1 MKVLLME
8 PPRTFDPRRCND
20 IANTPL
26 SSCLL
31 SSYAAATLTNAGHTT
46 EIVEGYLESLSYE
59 TIRARIAAA
68 KPDLLGVHMVYH
80 WRTDRELFAFMEEV
94 KREGLAGHI
103 AAFGYYP
110 TFYHEELLRAC
121 AALDTVIL
129 GEPEFVFT
137 ELADS
142 LEAKAPVSEIPGL
155 AAKDANGKIA
165 FSHSRPIED
174 LDALPFPRRTEA
186 MLRLPE
192 VNLQGS
198 RGCYGRCV
206 FCCIN
211 PFYGEG
217 SHWRGRSPENIA
229 AEIDMLVDR
238 HGARDF
244 YFTDPNF
251 FGPGKQG
258 QARALRIA
266 SLLKSR
272 NIRFGIE
279 GRVNDIH
286 DETVGALVD
295 AGLRNILVGLESGND
310 ATLQRLNKMTTAAQ
324 NERAVAI
331 LRRHGIEPNIGF
343 IMFEPYSTLKDI
355 RTNFEF
361 LRRNRLLNN
370 LPITANVLY
379 HHQIVLKG
387 SPAFRTLQSDGLL
400 EISPG
405 EGYEGTAVFI
415 DSRIAGLAD
424 LMRGITNFLFLRMW
438 GIWSGKDLEPAGAT
452 ERYARIN
459 SLLIDI
465 FERALQNLERGR
477 QLTKEEKLEVVREAK
492 ESIERLLSVPDGNA
506 R

>member
-1 MKVLLME
+1 MNVLLME
-8 PPRTFDPRRCND
+8 HPRVFDPRRCND

-26 SSCLL
+26 ASCLL
-31 SSYAAATLTNAGHTT
+31 SGYAAATLANAGHTA

-59 TIRARIAAA
+59 AIRARISAA
-68 KPDLLGVHMVYH
+68 KPDLLGVHLVYH
-80 WRTDRELFAFMEEV
+80 WRTDRELFAFLEEV
-94 KREGLAGHI
+94 KREGLTGHI

-110 TFYHEELLRAC
+110 SFYHEELLREC
-121 AALDTVIL
+121 AAIDTVIL
-129 GEPEFVFT
+129 GEPEIVFT
-137 ELADS
+137 EVADS
-142 LEAKAPVSEIPGL
+142 LEAKASISEIPGL
-155 AAKDANGKIA
+155 ATKDANGKIA
-165 FSHSRPIED
+165 FSRRRPIED

-186 MLRLPE
+186 MLSLPE

-217 SHWRGRSPENIA
+217 SHWRGRSPENIV

-238 HGARDF
+238 HGTRDF

-251 FGPGKQG
+251 FGSGKQG

-266 SLLKSR
+266 SLLKGR

-286 DETVGALVD
+286 DETIEALVD
-295 AGLRNILVGLESGND
+295 AGLCNILVGLESGND
-310 ATLQRLNKMTTAAQ
+310 ATLKRLNKMTTAAQ

-331 LRRHGIEPNIGF
+331 LRKHGIEPNIGF
-343 IMFEPYSTLKDI
+343 IMFEPYSTLEDI

-387 SPAFRTLQSDGLL
+387 SPAFPALQSDGLL
-400 EISPG
+400 EMSPD
-405 EGYEGTAVFI
+405 EGYEGTAVFM

-424 LMRGITNFLFLRMW
+424 LMRRITNFLFLRMW

-459 SLLIDI
+459 SLLIEI

-477 QLTKEEKLEVVREAK
+477 QLAEEEKLETVREAEK
-492 ESIERLLSVPDGNA
+492 SIERLLSAQVGNA
-506 R
+506 L